1 MSVNAAD
8 GEGRLSAIPPGP
20 MESDAL
26 LIERPHP
33 GVAVMAIHSKP
44 LGVLRFGVKRAI
56 WAALHELESDPQ
68 VRCLV
73 LTGFERAFS
82 VGSDIRDFS
91 TEVGWLLENDYV
103 EAGLNAAIEASRLP
117 VLAAINGFAM
127 GGGAVLSLS
136 CDIRLAA
143 QSARI
148 GFPEVKVGAFASGSG
163 TQRLPRLVGRGRAL
177 DLLLTGRTI
186 AAAEAYQIGLVEY
199 LLPDDHLMLKTLDL
213 AAEIAAN
220 APLAV
225 AASKRC
231 VNTGLREGFEVGLA
245 LEREM
250 RVHTGRGADALEG
263 RNAFLEK
270 RAPNFTETLTGD

>member
-1 MSVNAAD
+1 MNVNARGA
-8 GEGRLSAIPPGP
+8 GGQFSPIPPGDI
-20 MESDAL
+20 ESDAIL
-26 LIERPHP
+26 VEQVRP

-56 WAALHELESDPQ
+56 LDALRELEANPQ

-91 TEVGWLLENDYV
+91 TEVGWLLENDFV

-127 GGGAVLSLS
+127 GGGAVLSLA

-186 AAAEAYQIGLVEY
+186 DAAEAYQIGLVEY
-199 LLPDDHLMLKTLDL
+199 LLPDDQLMIKTFDL
-213 AAEIAAN
+213 AAQIAAN

-231 VNTGLREGFEVGLA
+231 VNTGLLDGFEVGLA
-245 LEREM
+245 LEREL
-250 RVHTGRGADALEG
+250 RVRTGRGVDALEG

-270 RAPNFTETLTGD
+270 RTPNFTETLCGS